1 MDEYTS
7 ESSSPITRF
16 PVPMFLP
23 MSKEDGL
30 KISVQGFVTSMIPA
44 VDIGNGLTSHFS
56 SCGRICN
63 LDIPRDPITNVV
75 NSKCSFFQLC
85 GGEGAE
91 EKALALDGTDMGGWN
106 VTVKVLPHDDL
117 EFTTDQLAAMSI
129 SHFKKTRSE
138 GVSVRGYD
146 NSLPSNDIKSAL
158 TKHFASCGE
167 ITDVFVLKRRRQQ
180 SSTEPDQYDVESLD
194 HKVHNKHVSSSE
206 TEELVTFQGGEDL
219 TICDILDAPGEVIGK
234 SSYGTLYKASLQR
247 SGKVRVLRFLRP
259 VCTVRC
265 DAKEYSDVIETLG
278 FVRHENLVPLLG
290 FYGGNRGE
298 KLMVHPFFSSGNLS
312 DFIKSGGD
320 ESIKWSNI
328 LSITTGI
335 SEALDHLHT
344 GTQKPIVH
352 GNLKSKNVFLN
363 SNFEPRIS
371 DYGLHLLL
379 NQTAGQEILDVSAAE
394 GYKAPELVKMKEA
407 SKESDVYSL
416 GVIMLE
422 LVSSKEAINKGDD
435 HKLYRPEILA
445 SNGCE
450 DQSEEG
456 LLKYFQLAISCC
468 SPSPSLRPNT
478 KQVLSKL
485 QDI

>member
-1 MDEYTS
+1 MRKDH
-7 ESSSPITRF
+7 
-16 PVPMFLP
+16 M
-23 MSKEDGL
+23 
-30 KISVQGFVTSMIPA
+30 
-44 VDIGNGLTSHFS
+44 LTLLL
-56 SCGRICN
+56 G
-63 LDIPRDPITNVV
+63 V
-75 NSKCSFFQLC
+75 
-85 GGEGAE
+85 
-91 EKALALDGTDMGGWN
+91 
-106 VTVKVLPHDDL
+106 
-117 EFTTDQLAAMSI
+117 SI
-129 SHFKKTRSE
+129 S
-138 GVSVRGYD
+138 
-146 NSLPSNDIKSAL
+146 AL
-158 TKHFASCGE
+158 LILTFF
-167 ITDVFVLKRRRQQ
+167 IFFFFFRRKQ

-194 HKVHNKHVSSSE
+194 HKVHNKHGSSSE

-234 SSYGTLYKASLQR
+234 SMYGTLYKASLQR
-247 SGKVRVLRFLRP
+247 SGNVRVLRFLRP

-298 KLMVHPFFSSGNLS
+298 KLMVHPFYVSGNLS
-312 DFIKSGGD
+312 DFIKNSYILVFFFSGGGE

-328 LSITTGI
+328 LSITIGI
-335 SEALDHLHT
+335 SKALDHLHT

-352 GNLKSKNVFLN
+352 GNLKSKNVLLN
-363 SNFEPRIS
+363 SSFEPRVS

-379 NQTAGQEILDVSAAE
+379 NQAAGQEILDVSAAE
-394 GYKAPELVKMKEA
+394 GYKAPELVKMKEV

-435 HKLYRPEILA
+435 HKLYRPEILT

-450 DQSEEG
+450 DLSEEG
-456 LLKYFQLAISCC
+456 LLKYFQLAMSCS

-478 KQVLSKL
+478 KQVLRKL